1 MEGRLILGRMSEE
14 KGDEDLAEFLRGE
27 LVQDTA
33 TIVKEETERAKR
45 LFRFDEEGNVH
56 LTKAS
61 EFNLKDRI
69 LVYLLARQ
77 YAAHAGFIDE
87 PTAETSELADD
98 LGAENKTISARLSEL
113 KDQEYVESVSRG
125 EYKIRGQAISD
136 ALDDLEQ

>member
-1 MEGRLILGRMSEE
+1 MSEE
-14 KGDEDLAEFLRGE
+14 KDDESLAAYLRDE

-33 TIVKEETERAKR
+33 TIVREETKRAKR
-45 LFRFDEEGNVH
+45 LFRFDEDGNVH
-56 LTKAS
+56 LTKSS

-87 PTAETSELADD
+87 PTAETSDLADD

-113 KDQEYVESVSRG
+113 KEQEYVESVSRG
-125 EYKIRGQAISD
+125 EYTIRGQAIPD